1 MKVGENVVSCVV
13 VEDDSVL
20 GPLIK
25 SQLEERGFKVVLF
38 ASCAECCKS
47 MEMPQCAVVDWNLAD
62 GEGTDLLDF
71 WKSKGWKF
79 PIIFLTAR
87 TIVAD
92 KIFALQKGA
101 SDYMTKPFDID
112 ELTARLK
119 ALLRLQDD
127 ARLVIEGHD
136 AVELG
141 MLKIEPS
148 TGKVFWSGQE
158 AVLPNLE
165 FKLLLFLARS
175 PNLVFTRDEILT
187 RVWGEDVYVTNRTV
201 DNHILQL
208 RKKLHPAL
216 IETVWSSGYRL
227 KVLSYLPGLLL
238 SSYLLFQHFLSRW
251 ALHLSS
257 YLAGFLMLV
266 GATTA
271 HSGSISTSSGA
282 PRHQKEESSA
292 YEAFAS
298 LSLDMKF
305 EQARDFARLN
315 FEALLREDFSRQVSF
330 RQILQIVLGKTTRTT
345 ERYPDEFLRLD
356 ASNCTRDFSAD
367 SATVANCGTGEW
379 LAKLFLDQGG
389 ASERLSLASTLD
401 RSTSKKIDQ
410 TQPKEFHLNS
420 ADIHLPGRTWFGKTL
435 HIRYVTIG
443 KLTKLRGFVIR
454 VFWQKKSTERDP
466 EQFLMAY
473 SANDL
478 SCPMARISASRSTDF
493 YQNILNT
500 LDLVGDS
507 FHCEGHE
514 IYTLTSY

>member
-1 MKVGENVVSCVV
+1 MKVTEDVVSCVV
-13 VEDDSVL
+13 VEDDPVL

-25 SQLEERGFKVVLF
+25 VQLEERGFKIVLF
-38 ASCAECCKS
+38 ASCAECFES
-47 MEMPQCAVVDWNLAD
+47 MERPQCAVVDWNLAD
-62 GEGTDLLDF
+62 GEGTDILDF
-71 WKSKGWKF
+71 WKSKGWTF

-92 KIFALQKGA
+92 KISALQKGA

-112 ELTARLK
+112 ELSARLK
-119 ALLRLQDD
+119 ALLRLRDD
-127 ARLVIEGHD
+127 ALMVKEGLHTI
-136 AVELG
+136 ELG
-141 MLKIEPS
+141 LLKIEPS
-148 TGKVFWSGQE
+148 TGKVYWSGEE

-187 RVWGEDVYVTNRTV
+187 RVWGEEVYVTNRTV

-251 ALHLSS
+251 ALQLSF
-257 YLAGFLMLV
+257 YLTVVLMLV

-271 HSGSISTSSGA
+271 HCGFISTGSEA
-282 PRHQKEESSA
+282 PRHQKEQYSA
-292 YEAFAS
+292 YEAFTS

-305 EQARDFARLN
+305 EQALDFARLN
-315 FEALLREDFSRQVSF
+315 FKALLKEDFSRQVSF
-330 RQILQIVLGKTTRTT
+330 RQLLQIVLGKTARTT

-356 ASNCTRDFSAD
+356 ASSCTRDFGANSE
-367 SATVANCGTGEW
+367 SIANCGAGEW
-379 LAKLFLDQGG
+379 QAKLFWDQAV
-389 ASERLSLASTLD
+389 ASERLSLGRTQN
-401 RSTSKKIDQ
+401 RSTSKKMDQ
-410 TQPKEFHLNS
+410 PEPKEIQLNS

-443 KLTKLRGFVIR
+443 KRTELRGFIIR

-466 EQFLMAY
+466 EQFLIAY

-478 SCPMARISASRSTDF
+478 SCPMAMVSASRSTDF